1 MWQEFWI
8 AICLVLVI
16 EGMLPFAAP
25 GLWRKSVAQLAQ
37 LDDKSL
43 RIVGLISMVVGTV
56 ALYIVN

>member
-16 EGMLPFAAP
+16 EGMLPFLAP
-25 GLWRKSVAQLAQ
+25 KVWRQSMLQLA
-37 LDDKSL
+37 LLNDKNL
-43 RIVGLISMVVGTV
+43 RMVGLISMVVGTV